1 MPTYKTI
8 NHFRIW
14 TLIPFLVISF
24 IARGQNPNIN
34 YIQTGSQEGMHFSNK
49 TGNAEKPLLYKK
61 IDSTSL
67 YLTVYPSLLANPTKK
82 SPAMV
87 FYFGGG
93 WTSGTIKQFEPQAIY
108 FSKRGITCILVDYR
122 VRERHKTTPFESLKD
137 AKSAIRYVREHASEL
152 NIDPSKIIAAGG
164 SAGGHLAA
172 ATALITDY
180 NESTDNQNISCIPN
194 ALVLFNPVF
203 DNGPGGYGYERI
215 GDAYK
220 NFSPLHN
227 IKIGAPPTLVFLG
240 EKDEL
245 VAVETARYYKKVME
259 KVKSRCDLFLYE
271 GQEHGF
277 FNYKNFEYYKK
288 TVTET
293 DTFLQSLGYLSK
305 EPVVEIK

>member
-1 MPTYKTI
+1 
-8 NHFRIW
+8 
-14 TLIPFLVISF
+14 
-24 IARGQNPNIN
+24 
-34 YIQTGSQEGMHFSNK
+34 
-49 TGNAEKPLLYKK
+49 
-61 IDSTSL
+61 
-67 YLTVYPSLLANPTKK
+67 
-82 SPAMV
+82 MV

-122 VRERHKTTPFESLKD
+122 VKERHKTTPFESLKD

-180 NESTDNQNISCIPN
+180 NESTDNPNISCIPN

-227 IKIGAPPTLVFLG
+227 IKIGAPPTIVFLG
-240 EKDEL
+240 EKDDL

-288 TVTET
+288 TVAET